1 LTEST
6 DEKTSGFGT
15 TTANSERMP
24 CLGFKTFRLAESVTL
39 RFRAEA
45 FNVLNHTNFQLSTVV
60 VSRRFTPS
68 PKCWYPCHLG
78 IVAGAFVTIADA
90 MSEPSGWRSMELFV
104 LSRQRSAVVQKQL
117 NQIRIAFP
125 TGQC

>member
-39 RFRAEA
+39 QFRAEA
-45 FNVLNHTNFQLSTVV
+45 FNVLNHTNFQLAGFN
-60 VSRRFTPS
+60 RRGQSQVTPS

-104 LSRQRSAVVQKQL
+104 LSR
-117 NQIRIAFP
+117 
-125 TGQC
+125 